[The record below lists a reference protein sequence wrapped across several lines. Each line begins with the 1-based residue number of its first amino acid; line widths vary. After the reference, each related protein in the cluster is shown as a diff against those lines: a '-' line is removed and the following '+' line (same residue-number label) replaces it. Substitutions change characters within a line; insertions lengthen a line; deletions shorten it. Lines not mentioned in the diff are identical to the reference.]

1 VKIFCLLTPTLKIGV
16 QLRAV
21 MEKWEVEEKSVYS
34 LIIVCSFFILNI
46 LTILIMKT
54 RQNLLLKVIKIK
66 LDVLLRFVLYSK
78 IYCFSGL
85 SQVMTFL
92 MKLDPRDGEFTVQG
106 ALMCLNEREMFLQSL
121 LVFWSLLAEVYL

>member
-1 VKIFCLLTPTLKIGV
+1 
-16 QLRAV
+16 
-21 MEKWEVEEKSVYS
+21 
-34 LIIVCSFFILNI
+34 
-46 LTILIMKT
+46 MKT
-54 RQNLLLKVIKIK
+54 RQNLLLQVIKIK
-66 LDVLLRFVLYSK
+66 LDVLLRFVLYLK

-121 LVFWSLLAEVYL
+121 LVFWSLLAEV